1 MLMSTDIHTHVSV
14 HLIVYSRTISTLNIL
29 VKITECCL
37 SDGTGWSRKQFLARF
52 LTFLCFKAVLQFGLD
67 FFVC

>member
-1 MLMSTDIHTHVSV
+1 MLMLTDIHTHVSV

-37 SDGTGWSRKQFLARF
+37 SDGTG
-52 LTFLCFKAVLQFGLD
+52 
-67 FFVC
+67 